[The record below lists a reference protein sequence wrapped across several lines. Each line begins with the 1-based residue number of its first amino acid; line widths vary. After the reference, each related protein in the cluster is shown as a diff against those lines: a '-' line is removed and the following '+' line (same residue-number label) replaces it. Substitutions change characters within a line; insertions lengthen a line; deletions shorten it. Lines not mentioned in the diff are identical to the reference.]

1 MPKYSP
7 SDDGTVVGGNMVV
20 FLRPSGSQTNAK
32 GGSDKESAQA
42 EAQLANAAAASMT
55 AAAEDG
61 VPMCEDCQ
69 QAKGELEAQLAEAQ

>member
-7 SDDGTVVGGNMVV
+7 SDDGTVIGGSMIV

-32 GGSDKESAQA
+32 GGSAQA
-42 EAQLANAAAASMT
+42 EAQLANAAAASMI

-69 QAKGELEAQLAEAQ
+69 QAKDELEAQLAEAQ